1 MESQIIKKLI
11 LICLILSMALLVVIV
26 GCTSSS
32 TKTPTSSPATITQS
46 QQNQQ
51 PIEVISVSSTYI
63 PGQTVNPGGPEIEIT
78 LKNVSVEPVVSLE
91 AALELLSIPAD
102 SFLKRSWNYNFDVTS
117 SNPLLSSKSISA
129 KNILI
134 GGGFG
139 DSLPYAVTING
150 TLQSGAVFA
159 YTWEPPNE

>member
-1 MESQIIKKLI
+1 MKNQITKHILMLLI
-11 LICLILSMALLVVIV
+11 VSMAALAVMA
-26 GCTSSS
+26 GCTSSA
-32 TKTPTSSPATITQS
+32 TPTPTQS

-51 PIEVISVSSTYI
+51 PVEVLSVLDTYKT
-63 PGQTVNPGGPEIEIT
+63 GQTVNPGGPEIEIT

-102 SFLKRSWNYNFDVTS
+102 SFLKRSWNYNFNVTS
-117 SNPLLSSKSISA
+117 SNPLLPGKSIRA

-134 GGGFG
+134 SGGFG

-159 YTWEPPNE
+159 YTWEPPN